1 MLISD
6 MIGQL
11 GGQNVNGGNKNTAT
25 ASLRFAESTKSGDTS
40 LSSFKPGEVFEG
52 TVSDIKDDKVTIS
65 LSNGKTLMARIE
77 GAVPMNQGQSVFFE
91 VRSNEGGTI
100 KISPMPDDDFSN
112 PILNDALK
120 NAGLPITANNLSL
133 VKEMMNNGISINADN
148 LGRMGRIVNTNSS
161 VDISTIINM
170 DKMGIKITPDNISN
184 FTRLEENNNALLK
197 EADNITSSISK
208 MFESSGMS
216 GESIVDF
223 ENTILSS
230 LDKLSNGKNVL
241 PTGSGVDTIV
251 NLSESVTDGVK
262 TDQNSENVLN
272 KDLTG
277 LLTETRSD
285 TVDATTILGKQDVT
299 SALQQQGNV
308 IVTNNVDGEKE
319 TVNNQPVKSESNIN
333 IADEI
338 IINDSAENK
347 PEDSASKTLQ
357 SNTDNVLEKSNLSG
371 DMVKVSDELSK
382 LPGFK
387 DSNQQIFD
395 ENGNLKPTVSGKEL
409 LETAVSFFKD
419 NPEIARDHAKSFFSG
434 KEYNNILSDIMK
446 GDWSLN
452 PDQVSSKDVVKEL
465 YKNLEKQL
473 DTINNIAKNFSGNNN
488 PVSDAINSAKGN
500 VDFINQLNQ
509 MYSYVQIPLK
519 MMNQNATGDLY
530 VYTDKR
536 KKGGKSSDSLTAF
549 LHLSLDKLGNVDIA
563 VKLNRKNA
571 EVKFYMDN
579 DSSYKLVMDN
589 KDILIDRLAK
599 KGYTSK
605 IEVSEES
612 QPENFV
618 EKFLNES
625 LGNST
630 SHDIKRFSF
639 DVRA

>member
-11 GGQNVNGGNKNTAT
+11 GGQNANGGNKNNAT
-25 ASLRFAESTKSGDTS
+25 VSLRLAESTKSGDTS

-77 GAVPMNQGQSVFFE
+77 GSVPMSQGQSVFFE

-100 KISPMPDDDFSN
+100 KISPMPNGDFSN

-170 DKMGIKITPDNISN
+170 DKMGIKITPENISN
-184 FTRLEENNNALLK
+184 FVRLEDNNNALLK
-197 EADNITSSISK
+197 EADNITASISK

-223 ENTILSS
+223 ENTLLLS
-230 LDKLSNGKNVL
+230 LDKLTNGKNVL
-241 PTGSGVDTIV
+241 PTGSSAETIV
-251 NLSESVTDGVK
+251 NLSESATDGVK

-277 LLTETRSD
+277 LLTETGSD
-285 TVDATTILGKQDVT
+285 TVDDAPTLGKQSVT
-299 SALQQQGNV
+299 SALQQQDNV
-308 IVTNNVDGEKE
+308 IVTKNDDGEKD
-319 TVNNQPVKSESNIN
+319 TVNNQPIKSESNIN

-338 IINDSAENK
+338 IINGSAENK
-347 PEDSASKTLQ
+347 PEDSVSKTIQ
-357 SNTDNVLEKSNLSG
+357 SNINNVLGQSNISG
-371 DMVKVSDELSK
+371 DMVKLSDDLSK
-382 LPGFK
+382 IPGFR

-409 LETAVSFFKD
+409 LETAVSFFKN
-419 NPEIARDHAKSFFSG
+419 NPEIANEYAKSFFSG

-452 PDQVSSKDVVKEL
+452 PEQVSSKDAVKEL

-473 DTINNIAKNFSGNNN
+473 DAINNIVKNFSGNDN
-488 PVSDAINSAKGN
+488 PVSNAIDSAKGN

-536 KKGGKSSDSLTAF
+536 KKAGKSSDSLTAF

-579 DSSYKLVMDN
+579 DLSYKLVMDN
-589 KDILIDRLAK
+589 KDMLIDRLAK
-599 KGYTSK
+599 KGYTSQ
-605 IEVSEES
+605 IDISEES

-625 LGNST
+625 MGNSM
-630 SHDIKRFSF
+630 SHDVKRFSF